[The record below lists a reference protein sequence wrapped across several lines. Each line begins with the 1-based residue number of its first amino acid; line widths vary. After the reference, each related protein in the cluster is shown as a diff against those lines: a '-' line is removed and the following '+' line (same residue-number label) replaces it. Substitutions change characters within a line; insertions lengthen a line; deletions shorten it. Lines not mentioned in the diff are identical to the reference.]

1 MINIVPYAKLRFEFF
16 KSPALPLPKKKQRN
30 KTTNPRNTGAIIEN
44 GAIFKN
50 RRNIGAIF
58 KKKFGAIEKLI
69 LRRRNFQKPAQYR
82 RNYFR
87 RNNVPLQHESYSREA
102 YLKGAKF

>member
-1 MINIVPYAKLRFEFF
+1 MINIVPYAKLRFEFY
-16 KSPALPLPKKKQRN
+16 KSPALPPQKTKQRN

-58 KKKFGAIEKLI
+58 KKKIRRNWKINIAPAQFSKTGAIS
-69 LRRRNFQKPAQYR
+69 AQL
-82 RNYFR
+82 FSA
-87 RNNVPLQHESYSREA
+87 Q
-102 YLKGAKF
+102 